1 MDNNS
6 IPDAFISYLK
16 TNLPDPE
23 THKIYF
29 DYGDQTLDAL
39 YPPLQ
44 NKIDEVMMAKG
55 FTKSN
60 WETRFFPG
68 EDHSEIS
75 WSRRLEI
82 PLTFL
87 LKK

>member
-1 MDNNS
+1 
-6 IPDAFISYLK
+6 
-16 TNLPDPE
+16 
-23 THKIYF
+23 
-29 DYGDQTLDAL
+29 
-39 YPPLQ
+39 
-44 NKIDEVMMAKG
+44 MMAKG

-75 WSRRLEI
+75 WSRRLDI
-82 PLTFL
+82 PMTFL